1 MVMVV
6 ALFLELEH
14 MCPRTT
20 MWFWGS
26 TLLYVT
32 TIKSLMPTN
41 EKYLVGSFENNI
53 DPKILSWEKKTYGGF
68 MENHKGSQD
77 DTTKDLII
85 ER

>member
-1 MVMVV
+1 
-6 ALFLELEH
+6 
-14 MCPRTT
+14 
-20 MWFWGS
+20 
-26 TLLYVT
+26 
-32 TIKSLMPTN
+32 MPTN

-68 MENHKGSQD
+68 MENHKGSQY